1 MSGRPTDIRLPG
13 AVDLAALAAQRKA
26 EEEAAQRA
34 ASGLPSPA
42 HVIDVTEATFQAE
55 VVARSAQV
63 PVVLD
68 FWAEWCGPCKQLS
81 PILEKLAGEGGGAW
95 ILAKVDCDANPRLA
109 QAFGVQGIPAVKAVV
124 QGQLVGEF
132 TGALPEPQLRDWIGG
147 LLDAVAKLAN
157 GELPEVAD
165 DPKYAPAH
173 DALER
178 GDLPAAEAV
187 YRAILAD
194 APADEVAKSGLA
206 QVLLFKRASAL
217 DPQAALLAAQ
227 SKPDDVPAQCAA
239 ADVEVLS
246 GMVEEALARLIDTV
260 RRTSGDDR
268 ESARQHLLGLFD
280 ALDPDDPR
288 IVTARRN
295 LAAALF

>member
-26 EEEAAQRA
+26 EAEAAERA
-34 ASGLPSPA
+34 ASGTPAPA
-42 HVIDVTEATFQAE
+42 HVVDVTEATFQTE
-55 VVARSAQV
+55 VVAKSATV

-81 PILEKLAGEGGGAW
+81 PILEKLAAEGNGSW

-132 TGALPEPQLRDWIGG
+132 TGALPEPQLRQWIGG
-147 LLDAVAKLAN
+147 LLEAVAKLAG
-157 GELPEVAD
+157 GELPEAAE

-173 DALER
+173 EALER
-178 GDLPAAEAV
+178 GDLAAAEAA

-194 APADEVAKSGLA
+194 APADDLAKSGLA
-206 QVLLFKRASAL
+206 QVLLFQRASAL
-217 DPQAALLAAQ
+217 EPQAALLAAQ
-227 SKPDDVPAQCAA
+227 SSPDDVPAQCAA

-246 GMVEEALARLIDTV
+246 GMVEQALARLIDTV

-268 ESARQHLLGLFD
+268 ESARQHLLSLFD
-280 ALDPDDPR
+280 ALDPADPR
-288 IVTARRN
+288 VIAARRD